1 VVRNESDGILKY
13 FYLLLII
20 DYLFGTLLWFMSK
33 DVSVDFLQT
42 STENVARKK
51 TMIIAVF
58 FALLVGTLATLGA
71 AASYRAASHGTGIF
85 TEFGNLPG
93 IAEIKKFA
101 TDTPA
106 GANALAETPD
116 DRVNI
121 LFLGVGG
128 KGHEG
133 GTLTDTIILAS
144 IDTTENKFAM
154 LSIPRDLA
162 YPVGNS
168 RFRKINTVHA
178 LQEINHPG
186 EGAQKTAQ
194 AMSKLLAVRIDHV
207 VRVDF
212 QGFAKFIDALDGIDI
227 EIERSFIDNS
237 YPAPNHKYQTISFQ
251 KGPAH
256 LDGDQALKYVRSRHG
271 TNGEGSDFARSR
283 RQQIVI
289 HAIRDKLL
297 SMGTFTNPK
306 KLSELYGVVSDHL
319 QSDMSA
325 WDMIALAPMASKLD
339 KDKITMRVLTNGPE
353 GELVPANVDGA
364 YMLFPRKPDW
374 SEIRSIAANP
384 FITKEEEKAQLQPKT
399 DVVLEIKNGTNYEG
413 YAFRVSQK
421 MKSLGYKVPD
431 IGNAEHKGYER
442 SIIYDLT
449 DGEIPEELVRLK
461 KIIDADISSAE
472 PHEIPDSEERTITTE
487 DMATETLTSPKTQFL
502 IILGESSLGLIQP
515 YANQS
520 R

>member
-1 VVRNESDGILKY
+1 
-13 FYLLLII
+13 
-20 DYLFGTLLWFMSK
+20 MSK
-33 DVSVDFLQT
+33 DLSVDFLET
-42 STENVARKK
+42 STDRGAKKK

-58 FALLVGTLATLGA
+58 FACFVGILATLGA
-71 AASYRAASHGTGIF
+71 AASYRAATHGTSIF
-85 TEFGNLPG
+85 SEFGRLPG
-93 IAEIKKFA
+93 IAEIKEFA
-101 TDTPA
+101 SGDGTAD
-106 GANALAETPD
+106 ANALAKTPD

-128 KGHEG
+128 EGHDG

-144 IDTTENKFAM
+144 IDTKEKKFAM

-162 YPVGNS
+162 YPIGNS
-168 RFRKINTVHA
+168 KFRKINTVHA
-178 LQEINHPG
+178 LYEMNHPG
-186 EGAQKTAQ
+186 EGAVKTAE

-212 QGFAKFIDALDGIDI
+212 QGFSKFIDALGGIDI
-227 EIERSFIDNS
+227 EIERSFVDNS
-237 YPAPNHKYQTISFQ
+237 YPAPNHKYQTVSFQ

-256 LDGDQALKYVRSRHG
+256 LDGDDALKYVRSRHG

-297 SMGTFTNPK
+297 SMGTLANPK
-306 KLSELYGVVSDHL
+306 KLSELYGVVSDHIA
-319 QSDMSA
+319 SDLSA
-325 WDMIALAPMASKLD
+325 WDMIALAPMA
-339 KDKITMRVLTNGPE
+339 KDFNPDSITMRVLTDAPD
-353 GELVPANVDGA
+353 GELVPANVNGA

-374 SEIRSIAANP
+374 SEIRTIAANP
-384 FITKEEEKAQLQPKT
+384 FITKEQEKAQLQPKT

-431 IGNAEHKGYER
+431 IGNAEHRGYER

-449 DGEIPEELVRLK
+449 GGQMPEELVRLK

-472 PHEIPDSEERTITTE
+472 PHEIPDSNERTITTE
-487 DMATETLTSPKTQFL
+487 DMATETLSSPKTQFL

-515 YANQS
+515 YATPSQ
-520 R
+520 